1 MISKPETNSAG
12 LLSDHVPDGFWQF
25 LKHSGDMVI
34 SDHTST
40 GTSIYDRQSGLLSTL
55 LAYLAGEACC
65 ITGDGWQHS
74 LCPGLPGSVSE
85 VFPTLYPLLPLLP
98 HVSLLFIPIG
108 LPFNQCEDIRRD
120 KNWTAWTRTGS
131 GMPFE
136 FCFGWLEKSGA
147 WKHSAAWHVTDWASS
162 ISSTITCGRSSSWCP
177 SGWTTFAC
185 SRACSRLWGHSAFQ
199 WPITPQSLQWVLEIR
214 ERSSSFPPFCPP
226 LRP

>member
-65 ITGDGWQHS
+65 ITADGWQHS

-108 LPFNQCEDIRRD
+108 LPFNQCEDIGRD

-136 FCFGWLEKSGA
+136 FCFG
-147 WKHSAAWHVTDWASS
+147 
-162 ISSTITCGRSSSWCP
+162 
-177 SGWTTFAC
+177 
-185 SRACSRLWGHSAFQ
+185 
-199 WPITPQSLQWVLEIR
+199 
-214 ERSSSFPPFCPP
+214 
-226 LRP
+226 